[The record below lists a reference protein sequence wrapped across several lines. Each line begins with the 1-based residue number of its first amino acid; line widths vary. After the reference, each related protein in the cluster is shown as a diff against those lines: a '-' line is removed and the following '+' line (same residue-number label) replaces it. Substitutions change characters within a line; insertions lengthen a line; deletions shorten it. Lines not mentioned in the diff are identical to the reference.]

1 MAKKNR
7 KNDANIARSVQT
19 NGARNAEEATA
30 TLDSNEDISIETS
43 NTVEPQIEPQIEP
56 QTMMNTI
63 NTNIEAQNTTAQGQN
78 IPQDYANEQLVLN
91 QEAVVQALLHL
102 RSELAKVQIEKNE
115 LESEHTS
122 LLEQLKSIK
131 QSNGTAH
138 QDASLDE
145 LRNRLE
151 ETNNEK
157 QALMKERDDL
167 ASELQNTKNDKQRLE
182 TEHEGIIAKVKVFAD
197 KVKSDMEELEKARE
211 QVIDLT
217 QQKQQLMKLVSE
229 LNVELEDV
237 KGQCQTLT
245 RELEMSRSHSMKIDQ
260 QAAQELIQKDGI
272 IQKLEDDLENVNREK
287 REWEMVAMQLRGS
300 KDDMIA
306 CVKQLEREIE
316 VLQSEKEAIKLEKEA
331 ESESLNNLQGV
342 LEEFQAAKESEI
354 REIVEG
360 IERKLSITATE
371 LSEYKGRAIRA
382 ENELSQVKDE
392 INRVQQYEKDI
403 KEKNLLIG
411 KLRHEAVILNEHLTE
426 ALRRMREESSEN
438 NVDRRLITNLLI
450 AFFNTPRGDSKRFE
464 ILQLMGS
471 VLHWTDEQKEQVGLI
486 RRAPST
492 PRSPDERTSRWGSG
506 LWTPTTER
514 PRNRLSEDIPRTR
527 AVSAEIPRTD
537 EGSRESFSDMWISF
551 LLNEATR
558 DNGNG
563 RESESTNTENR
574 AT

>member
-7 KNDANIARSVQT
+7 KNDANSARSVQT
-19 NGARNAEEATA
+19 NGVRNAEEATA

-43 NTVEPQIEPQIEP
+43 STVEP

-63 NTNIEAQNTTAQGQN
+63 NTSNEAQNTTAQGQN
-78 IPQDYANEQLVLN
+78 VSQDYANEQLVVN
-91 QEAVVQALLHL
+91 QEALVQALLHL
-102 RSELAKVQIEKNE
+102 RSELAKVQNEKNE

-122 LLEQLKSIK
+122 LLEQLKSSK
-131 QSNGTAH
+131 QSNGTAD
-138 QDASLDE
+138 QNALLDE
-145 LRNRLE
+145 LQSRLE

-157 QALMKERDDL
+157 QALMKECDNL
-167 ASELQNTKNDKQRLE
+167 ATELQNTRDDKQRLE

-211 QVIDLT
+211 QVIDLA

-237 KGQCQTLT
+237 KGQCQILT

-260 QAAQELIQKDGI
+260 QAAQELIQKDGL
-272 IQKLEDDLENVNREK
+272 IQKLEDDLENVIREK
-287 REWEMVAMQLRGS
+287 GEWEMVAMQLRGS
-300 KDDMIA
+300 KDDMIT
-306 CVKQLEREIE
+306 CIKQLEREIE
-316 VLQSEKEAIKLEKEA
+316 VLQSEKEAIKLEKDA

-360 IERKLSITATE
+360 IERKLSITTTE
-371 LSEYKGRAIRA
+371 LSEYKERAIRA
-382 ENELSQVKDE
+382 ESELSQVKDE

-486 RRAPST
+486 RKAPST
-492 PRSPDERTSRWGSG
+492 PRSSDERTSRWGSG

-514 PRNRLSEDIPRTR
+514 PRSRLSEDIPRTR
-527 AVSAEIPRTD
+527 AISAEIPRTD
-537 EGSRESFSDMWISF
+537 EGSKESFSDMWISF
-551 LLNEATR
+551 LLNEATK
-558 DNGNG
+558 DNDHG
-563 RESESTNTENR
+563 RKSESANTENK